1 MLVTVFAILVFVQPV
16 ISCWVLVLMMAL
28 QSLLEL
34 KSGLPLSTTI
44 FEMFEQFWK
53 GFTPIFETDWGMLT
67 AVIPMQ
73 FANAAVPIEV
83 REIGKSID
91 VNAEQSEKD
100 FSSIVVTESD
110 SLTDVKLLQPRNAKL
125 SMVVTEEGMETEFK
139 LLL

>member
-1 MLVTVFAILVFVQPV
+1 MLVTELAILEFMQPV

-28 QSLLEL
+28 QSLSEL
-34 KSGLPLSTTI
+34 KSGLSLSTTI
-44 FEMFEQFWK
+44 FEIFEQFWK

-67 AVIPMQ
+67 VVIPVQ

-91 VNAEQSEKD
+91 VNAVQSEKD
-100 FSSIVVTESD
+100 FSSILVTESD

>member
-1 MLVTVFAILVFVQPV
+1 MLVTELAILEFMQPV

-28 QSLLEL
+28 QSLSEL
-34 KSGLPLSTTI
+34 KSGLSLSTTI
-44 FEMFEQFWK
+44 FEIFEQFWK
-53 GFTPIFETDWGMLT
+53 GFIPIFETDWGMLT
-67 AVIPMQ
+67 VVIPMQ

-83 REIGKSID
+83 RERGKSID
-91 VNAEQSEKD
+91 VNAVQSEKD

>member
-1 MLVTVFAILVFVQPV
+1 
-16 ISCWVLVLMMAL
+16 
-28 QSLLEL
+28 L
-34 KSGLPLSTTI
+34 KSGLSLSTTI
-44 FEMFEQFWK
+44 FEIFEQFWK

-67 AVIPMQ
+67 VVIPMQ

-91 VNAEQSEKD
+91 VNAVQSEKD
-100 FSSIVVTESD
+100 FSSILVTESD

>member
-1 MLVTVFAILVFVQPV
+1 MLVTELAILEFMQPV

-83 REIGKSID
+83 RERGKSID
-91 VNAEQSEKD
+91 VNVVQSEKD

>member
-1 MLVTVFAILVFVQPV
+1 MLVTELAILVFMQPV
-16 ISCWVLVLMMAL
+16 ISCWVLVLIMAL
-28 QSLLEL
+28 QSLSEL

-44 FEMFEQFWK
+44 FEIFEQFWK

-67 AVIPMQ
+67 EVRPVQ

-91 VNAEQSEKD
+91 VNAVQSEKD
-100 FSSIVVTESD
+100 FSSILVTESD

>member
-1 MLVTVFAILVFVQPV
+1 MLVTELAILEFMQPV

-67 AVIPMQ
+67 VVIPMQ

-83 REIGKSID
+83 RERGKSID
-91 VNAEQSEKD
+91 VNAVQSEKD

>member
-1 MLVTVFAILVFVQPV
+1 MLVTELAILEFMQPV

-28 QSLLEL
+28 QSLSEL
-34 KSGLPLSTTI
+34 KSGLSLSTTI
-44 FEMFEQFWK
+44 FEIFEQFWK

-67 AVIPMQ
+67 EVRPVQ

-83 REIGKSID
+83 RERGKSID
-91 VNAEQSEKD
+91 VNAVQSEKD
-100 FSSIVVTESD
+100 FSSILVTESD